1 MCNAQTLL
9 YKDPDPSQEKECPYC
24 GITFADCQVKW
35 QQYEKDELKRE
46 TDAHSKIAAGA
57 SSMTGILKVIGAKN
71 ESVRQLF
78 EKDVYVAYV
87 ADKQPFLDAES
98 TIGNIEDQTCY
109 DKYETLYLSLTSQS
123 GRVQMNNKIRDALKD
138 PAGVAKALSAL
149 LTP

>member
-1 MCNAQTLL
+1 MTLSHE
-9 YKDPDPSQEKECPYC
+9 P
-24 GITFADCQVKW
+24 
-35 QQYEKDELKRE
+35 
-46 TDAHSKIAAGA
+46 

-98 TIGNIEDQTCY
+98 IIGNIEDQTCY

-123 GRVQMNNKIRDALKD
+123 GRVQINNKIRDALKD
-138 PAGVAKALSAL
+138 PAGVAKALNAL